1 MLNGIIWLMLNA
13 GLAHAGDE
21 LVRVSALPIVSG
33 QRRAQSHSRLIAAL
47 PDGVLAVPLTPE
59 QATVHTENSTC
70 RLRPNC
76 VTSHT
81 PKEADLVLG
90 LALRTQGE
98 KVQYDLRFLRNGAL
112 INRRSQLVDNA
123 SLWRAIEQ
131 ELAMVLQ
138 SWHSDALL
146 YSMLENPQHRAK
158 AKSAL
163 KKRFPKSP
171 YTRAIQKD

>member
-1 MLNGIIWLMLNA
+1 MLNGIVWLMLNA

-21 LVRVSALPIVSG
+21 FVRVSVLPMASG
-33 QRRAQSHSRLIAAL
+33 QRSVQNHSRLVAAL
-47 PDGVLAVPLTPE
+47 PEGVLAIPLTSE
-59 QATVHTENSTC
+59 QTTVHTENSAC

-76 VTSHT
+76 LTSHT
-81 PKEADLVLG
+81 PKEADLVLD
-90 LALRTQGE
+90 LRLQTQGNG
-98 KVQYDLRFLRNGAL
+98 VQYDILFLRQGKL
-112 INRRSQLVDNA
+112 INRRAQMVDNVA
-123 SLWRAIEQ
+123 LWRAIKH

-146 YSMLENPQHRAK
+146 YSMIENPKHSAK

-171 YTRAIQKD
+171 YTRALEKN